1 MKKAAAAVLIAAL
14 ASVLYAQ
21 DADTAVPAPAAPTP
35 LGAALAELAD
45 AGTSADRAE
54 ELLAEMHPVEDG
66 WTVDILS
73 SAPER
78 SEFEFSLRIG
88 GTEFTAVAYGSE
100 DAARIL
106 QADFPA
112 LRKTLAAKISESA
125 GNYSVEYY
133 RLKLA
138 APDGTGLLDA
148 EFLKPDGAWAGML
161 PLFASMASRMDAFAE
176 ALEAVAD
183 APAAAAAVGSY
194 MDDIGALYA
203 RYEELAD
210 KHAGDNL
217 GVPPLAAQRAAQ
229 DIDQANLRLSGKTGR
244 LRPFAGD
251 EAVREA
257 VLRARDLPGEFS
269 GRIIEEAG
277 LDEGDASIPFDPNK
291 DYSDL
296 VRLFEDFV
304 SANLA
309 FSEAAEAA
317 TEPKAAAAALRAFA
331 EALGPLYDRM
341 RTVVAD
347 NPELAGMAEP
357 PEILQPVFARMNEL
371 GPRVQE
377 AMGRLQPY
385 AEDEEVKEALQGLYA
400 LGS

>member
-1 MKKAAAAVLIAAL
+1 MNKAAAVALIAIL
-14 ASVLYAQ
+14 SASLYAQ
-21 DADTAVPAPAAPTP
+21 DADTVIPAHAAPTP
-35 LGAALAELAD
+35 LDAALAELRTE
-45 AGTSADRAE
+45 GTSPERAE
-54 ELLAEMHPVEDG
+54 ELLAEMHPVENG
-66 WTVDILS
+66 WKADILS

-78 SEFEFSLRIG
+78 GEVEFALRIG
-88 GTEFTAVAYGSE
+88 GTEFRTVAYGSE
-100 DAARIL
+100 EAARVL
-106 QADFPA
+106 SADFTTA
-112 LRKTLAAKISESA
+112 RKTLSAKISESA
-125 GNYSVEYY
+125 GSFSVEYY

-138 APDGTGLLDA
+138 SPDGTGLLDA
-148 EFLKPDGAWAGML
+148 EFLKPDGAWAGMI

-176 ALEAVAD
+176 ALESVAD
-183 APAAAAAVGSY
+183 APAAAAEVGSY
-194 MDDIGALYA
+194 MDDMGDLYA

-210 KHAGDNL
+210 KYAGDNL

-244 LRPFAGD
+244 LRPFAED

-257 VLRARDLPGEFS
+257 VLRAQDLPEEFS

-277 LDEGDASIPFDPNK
+277 LAEADEAIPFDPNK

-317 TEPKAAAAALRAFA
+317 AEPKAAAAALRAFA

-357 PEILQPVFARMNEL
+357 PEVLQPVFARMNEL